1 MASEESGSV
10 IQCVRAWN
18 EKHWNMPLALTL
30 IAGTIAAFAIVDP
43 FGTTWTERAISAGIG
58 LAVYAGG
65 ELVVRR
71 GTNVE

>member
-1 MASEESGSV
+1 MSSDRLEGA
-10 IQCVRAWN
+10 IDRMRAWN
-18 EKHWNMPLALTL
+18 EKHWNMPLALAL

-65 ELVVRR
+65 ELIVRR